1 MRFVAQAML
10 FIRFAIAAPDATY
23 RHLTWPN
30 RKEDPMSRSTRAVA
44 FVVAFFVAVLGAA
57 LAAPSASAAPASK
70 VYVCKYVGKPG
81 VDERLQTGQ
90 NPILVSANATS
101 GAQVGQTFND
111 KQGLSLV
118 LAVDTD
124 GTAPT
129 AADCMPATQLPKPV
143 NPPLPAGATTANGTL
158 SPSAPHSGDT
168 GGSSPLNGWIAATML
183 VGAAGAAAA
192 YRRSVRGSR
201 S

>member
-1 MRFVAQAML
+1 
-10 FIRFAIAAPDATY
+10 
-23 RHLTWPN
+23 
-30 RKEDPMSRSTRAVA
+30 MSRSTRAVA

-118 LAVDTD
+118 LAVDTG

-143 NPPLPAGATTANGTL
+143 NPPLPAGATANGTL

-168 GGSSPLNGWIAATML
+168 GGSSALNGWIAATML

>member
-1 MRFVAQAML
+1 
-10 FIRFAIAAPDATY
+10 
-23 RHLTWPN
+23 
-30 RKEDPMSRSTRAVA
+30 MSRSTRAVA
-44 FVVAFFVAVLGAA
+44 LVVAFFVAVLGAA
-57 LAAPSASAAPASK
+57 LAASSASAAPASK

-101 GAQVGQTFND
+101 GAKVGQTFND

-118 LAVDTD
+118 LAVDN
-124 GTAPT
+124 GQTAPT

-143 NPPLPAGATTANGTL
+143 NPPLPPGATTANVTL

-168 GGSSPLNGWIAATML
+168 GASSPLNGWVAATML